1 VSASSL
7 SPTARRST
15 QINLRSMPLRA
26 SESRWWVSCSLDLLG
41 PPFPHTVIGGPGS
54 NRDRNVPIMSAAQIN
69 YSSQHIKYA
78 ENIKY
83 PVIVAVVAIGA
94 ALLTVVLFH
103 FQNLVVETV
112 DPYGYG
118 KIAHGFV
125 EHGFTKLT
133 RRAASLY
140 PEFIAVVYGLGGS
153 DHVIIFLQCL
163 FHAATCVLAYWLGL
177 GIYNARTGLLAG
189 FFCAFHPMLLR
200 YVPDLQMESFL
211 TLMCTLTVWM
221 TVRFHDRPTVVNGIL
236 VGVVGM
242 CATLIKGVMLP
253 YLGVFGIVSG
263 VLALKRHWIQRVAA
277 VIAMFVAMA
286 VVLAPWTYR
295 NYHVTGG
302 RFVLLTPGA
311 SDSFLRGYVF
321 TRWEFATLQ
330 KPPYTDAENEVNN
343 WFRQIARD
351 AGTEWEKDEV
361 VDEEN
366 NARVAKRLIMT
377 QPLDTARKVFVGLF
391 TFWYEMT
398 SLKNSLLPG
407 SLALIACTLAIV
419 GLRRANREGRP
430 SWLIWLPIVVMN
442 VFVALLIPLG
452 RYSVPILPCLMILA
466 AFGVDTLLNGLKLAS
481 SGLAFQGRL

>member
-1 VSASSL
+1 
-7 SPTARRST
+7 
-15 QINLRSMPLRA
+15 
-26 SESRWWVSCSLDLLG
+26 
-41 PPFPHTVIGGPGS
+41 
-54 NRDRNVPIMSAAQIN
+54 MSAAQIN
-69 YSSQHIKYA
+69 YSSQHIKYL
-78 ENIKY
+78 ENVKY
-83 PVIVAVVAIGA
+83 PVIIAAAAIGA
-94 ALLTVVLFH
+94 ALLTVVFFH
-103 FQNLVVETV
+103 LQTLVVETA

-140 PEFIAVVYGLGGS
+140 PEFIAVVYKFGGS
-153 DHVIIFLQCL
+153 DQVIIFLQCL
-163 FHAATCVLAYWLGL
+163 FHAATCVLAFRLGL
-177 GIYNARTGLLAG
+177 RVYNARTGLLAG
-189 FFCAFHPMLLR
+189 LFCAFHPMLLR
-200 YVPDLQMESFL
+200 YVPDLHMESFL
-211 TLMCTLTVWM
+211 TLMCTLTVWT
-221 TVRFHDRPTVVNGIL
+221 TVRFHDRPTVANGIV

-242 CATLIKGVMLP
+242 CASLTKGVMLP

-263 VLALKRHWIQRVAA
+263 VFALKQRSIQRVAA
-277 VIAMFVAMA
+277 VIAIFVAMA

-295 NYHVTGG
+295 NYQVTNG

-351 AGTEWEKDEV
+351 AGTEWEQDEV
-361 VDEEN
+361 ADEEN
-366 NARVAKRLIMT
+366 NARVARRLITT
-377 QPLDTARKVFVGLF
+377 QPLDTLRKVFVGLF

-398 SLKNSLLPG
+398 SLTNSLIPG
-407 SLALIACTLAIV
+407 SLALIAWALAIV

-466 AFGVDTLLNGLKLAS
+466 AFGVDTLQNRLNLHLVPHFPDKSHSPPPAGS
-481 SGLAFQGRL
+481 FVQIGVHCRMTQER

>member
-1 VSASSL
+1 
-7 SPTARRST
+7 
-15 QINLRSMPLRA
+15 M
-26 SESRWWVSCSLDLLG
+26 G
-41 PPFPHTVIGGPGS
+41 
-54 NRDRNVPIMSAAQIN
+54 AADIN

-78 ENIKY
+78 
-83 PVIVAVVAIGA
+83 VIVIAAAVSA
-94 ALLTVVLFH
+94 ALLMVLVFFH
-103 FQNLVVETV
+103 FQNLVLKIG

-118 KIAHGFV
+118 EIGREFV

-140 PEFIAVVYGLGGS
+140 PEFIAVVYRLGGS
-153 DHVIIFLQCL
+153 DRAIIFLQCL
-163 FHAATCVLAYWLGL
+163 FHAATCFLVFRLGL
-177 GIYNARTGLLAG
+177 RIYNARTGLLAG
-189 FFCAFHPMLLR
+189 LFCAFHPMLLR
-200 YVPDLQMESFL
+200 YVPDLHMESFL
-211 TLMCTLTVWM
+211 TFMCILTVWT
-221 TVRFHDRPTVVNGIL
+221 TVRFHDRPTVANGIL

-242 CATLIKGVMLP
+242 CATLTKGVMLP
-253 YLGVFGIVSG
+253 YLGIFGLVSG
-263 VLALKRHWIQRVAA
+263 VLALKQRSMQRVGA
-277 VIAMFVAMA
+277 VVAMFIAMA

-295 NYHVTGG
+295 NYQVTGG

-351 AGTEWEKDEV
+351 AGTEWEQDEV
-361 VDEEN
+361 VDEKN
-366 NARVAKRLIMT
+366 NARVVEHLITT
-377 QPLDTARKVFVGLF
+377 QPLDTARKIFVGLF

-398 SLKNSLLPG
+398 SLTNSLVPG
-407 SLALIACTLAIV
+407 ALALVGWALAIV
-419 GLRRANREGRP
+419 GLRRAHQEGRP

-466 AFGVDTLLNGLKLAS
+466 AFGVDTLLNRLNPAS
-481 SGLAFQGRL
+481 SGLAFPSRSAA

>member
-1 VSASSL
+1 
-7 SPTARRST
+7 
-15 QINLRSMPLRA
+15 
-26 SESRWWVSCSLDLLG
+26 
-41 PPFPHTVIGGPGS
+41 
-54 NRDRNVPIMSAAQIN
+54 MSAAHIN
-69 YSSQHIKYA
+69 YSSRHTRDA
-78 ENIKY
+78 A
-83 PVIVAVVAIGA
+83 VIAAVATAA
-94 ALLTVVLFH
+94 ALLMVLIF
-103 FQNLVVETV
+103 FQLQDLVLKTG

-118 KIAHGFV
+118 KIAHEFV

-140 PEFIAVVYGLGGS
+140 PEFIAVVYRLGGS

-163 FHAATCVLAYWLGL
+163 FHAATCVLVFQLGL
-177 GIYNARTGLLAG
+177 RIYNARTGLLAG
-189 FFCAFHPMLLR
+189 LFCAIHPMLLR
-200 YVPDLQMESFL
+200 YVPDLHMESFL
-211 TLMCTLTVWM
+211 TLICTLTVW
-221 TVRFHDRPTVVNGIL
+221 TTLRFHDRPTIANGIL

-242 CATLIKGVMLP
+242 CATLTKGVMLP

-263 VLALKRHWIQRVAA
+263 LLALKRRSIQGVAA
-277 VIAMFVAMA
+277 VVAMFVAIA

-295 NYHVTGG
+295 NYQVTGG

-321 TRWEFATLQ
+321 TRWEFATLR

-343 WFRQIARD
+343 WFRQIARE

-366 NARVAKRLIMT
+366 NARVAKHLIAT

-398 SLKNSLLPG
+398 SLSNSLIPG
-407 SLALIACTLAIV
+407 LLALIGWALAIV
-419 GLRRANREGRP
+419 GLRRAHREGRP

-442 VFVALLIPLG
+442 VFVAFLIPLG

-466 AFGVDTLLNGLKLAS
+466 AFGVDTLLSRLNQAS
-481 SGLAFQGRL
+481 SGLAVPGRS

>member
-1 VSASSL
+1 
-7 SPTARRST
+7 
-15 QINLRSMPLRA
+15 
-26 SESRWWVSCSLDLLG
+26 
-41 PPFPHTVIGGPGS
+41 
-54 NRDRNVPIMSAAQIN
+54 MSAAHIN
-69 YSSQHIKYA
+69 YSSRHTRDA
-78 ENIKY
+78 A
-83 PVIVAVVAIGA
+83 VIAAVATAA
-94 ALLTVVLFH
+94 ALLMVLIF
-103 FQNLVVETV
+103 FQLQDLVLKTG

-118 KIAHGFV
+118 KIAHEFV

-140 PEFIAVVYGLGGS
+140 PEFIAVVYRLGGS

-163 FHAATCVLAYWLGL
+163 FHAATCVLVFQLGL
-177 GIYNARTGLLAG
+177 RIYNARTGLLAG
-189 FFCAFHPMLLR
+189 LFCAIHPMLLR
-200 YVPDLQMESFL
+200 YVPDLHMESFL
-211 TLMCTLTVWM
+211 TLICTLTVW
-221 TVRFHDRPTVVNGIL
+221 TTLRFHDRPTIANGIL

-242 CATLIKGVMLP
+242 CATLTKGVMLP

-263 VLALKRHWIQRVAA
+263 VLALKRRSIQGVAA
-277 VIAMFVAMA
+277 VVAMFVAIA

-295 NYHVTGG
+295 NYQVTGG
-302 RFVLLTPGA
+302 RFVLLTPGV

-321 TRWEFATLQ
+321 TRWEFATLR

-343 WFRQIARD
+343 WFRQIARE

-366 NARVAKRLIMT
+366 NARVAKHLIAT

-398 SLKNSLLPG
+398 SLSNSLIPG
-407 SLALIACTLAIV
+407 LLALIGWALAIV
-419 GLRRANREGRP
+419 GLRRAHREGRP

-442 VFVALLIPLG
+442 VFVAFLIPLG

-466 AFGVDTLLNGLKLAS
+466 AFGVDTLLSRLNQAS
-481 SGLAFQGRL
+481 SGLAVPGRS